1 MDDTKE
7 AMNIEESFVKTN
19 GIRLHVM
26 QAGPSDGKPVV
37 LLHGFPE
44 FWYGWNNQMNVLAEA
59 GFRVIVPDQRG
70 YNLSDKPKGVEAYS
84 LAELTADITGLL
96 DALGHDKAYLAGHDW
111 GAAVAWTLAIVRPER
126 FHKLA
131 ILNVPHP
138 RVMSDTVRRDPRQM
152 LKSWYIGFFQ
162 FPWIPEAALGAR
174 NAAGLARLLRASSH
188 ADTFS
193 AADLD
198 EYHLAW
204 SQPSALTGMVN
215 WYRAILRYPPRL
227 TRDAR
232 VKIPTLMMWGAQDVA
247 LARGMAR
254 PSIDYCDDGKL
265 VFFEDATH
273 WVQHDRA
280 ADVSALLVEF
290 FK

>member
-1 MDDTKE
+1 
-7 AMNIEESFVKTN
+7 MNFEESWIQTN

-26 QAGPSDGKPVV
+26 QAGPRDGKPVV

-44 FWYGWNNQMNVLAEA
+44 FWYGWKKQMSALAEA

-70 YNLSDKPKGVEAYS
+70 YNLSDKPKGVKAYAMS
-84 LAELTADITGLL
+84 ELTTDITGLL
-96 DALGHDKAYLAGHDW
+96 DALGISKAYLAGHDW
-111 GAAVAWTLAIVRPER
+111 GAAVAWTLAVVRAER

-138 RVMSDTVRRDPRQM
+138 KVMLHTVQRDPRQM
-152 LKSWYIGFFQ
+152 MKSIYIAFFQ
-162 FPWIPEAALGAR
+162 LPWLPEATPGAKD
-174 NAAGLARLLRASSH
+174 NAGMERLLRASGHS
-188 ADTFS
+188 DTFS
-193 AADLD
+193 DADLA
-198 EYHLAW
+198 EYHKAW
-204 SQPSALTGMVN
+204 SQPGALTATIN
-215 WYRAILRYPPRL
+215 WYRAIVRHQPDMPDDPRV
-227 TRDAR
+227 R
-232 VKIPTLMMWGAQDVA
+232 IPTLMMWGVQDMA
-247 LARGMAR
+247 LARWMAR

-280 ADVSALLVEF
+280 ADVNALLIEF

>member
-1 MDDTKE
+1 MNDTKE

-26 QAGPSDGKPVV
+26 QAGPSNGKPVV

-44 FWYGWNNQMNVLAEA
+44 FWYGWNKQMTALAEA

-70 YNLSDKPKGVEAYS
+70 YNLSDKPKGVESYS

-111 GAAVAWTLAIVRPER
+111 GAAVAWTLAVVRPER

-162 FPWIPEAALGAR
+162 FPWIPEAALGGSS
-174 NAAGLARLLRASSH
+174 AAGMERLLRNSGH
-188 ADTFS
+188 VNTFS
-193 AADLD
+193 VADFA
-198 EYHLAW
+198 EYHKAW
-204 SQPSALTGMVN
+204 SQPGTLTGMIN
-215 WYRAILRYPPRL
+215 WYRAILRRRPDMPDDPRV
-227 TRDAR
+227 R
-232 VKIPTLMMWGAQDVA
+232 IPTLMMWGAQDVA

-265 VFFEDATH
+265 IFFEDATH

>member
-1 MDDTKE
+1 MDNTKE
-7 AMNIEESFVKTN
+7 AMNFEEAFVKTN

-26 QAGPSDGKPVV
+26 QAGPLDGKPVV

-44 FWYGWNNQMNVLAEA
+44 FWYGWNKQMTTLAEA

-70 YNLSDKPKGVEAYS
+70 YNLSDKPKGVKAYS

-96 DALGHDKAYLAGHDW
+96 DALGHEKAYLAGHDW
-111 GAAVAWTLAIVRPER
+111 GAAVAWTLGILHPER

-131 ILNVPHP
+131 ILNVPHLS
-138 RVMSDTVRRDPRQM
+138 VMSNTVRRDPRQM

-162 FPWIPEAALGAR
+162 LPWIPEAALGGS
-174 NAAGLARLLRASSH
+174 NAEGMERLLRQSGH
-188 ADTFS
+188 PDTFS
-193 AADLD
+193 AADFA
-198 EYHLAW
+198 EYHKAW
-204 SQPSALTGMVN
+204 SQPGALTGMVN
-215 WYRAILRYPPRL
+215 WYRAILRHAPNPPN
-227 TRDAR
+227 DPR
-232 VKIPTLMMWGAQDVA
+232 VKIPTLMLWGAQDVA
-247 LARGMAR
+247 LARWMAR

-273 WVQHDRA
+273 WVQHDCA
-280 ADVSALLVEF
+280 ADVSALLIEF

>member
-1 MDDTKE
+1 
-7 AMNIEESFVKTN
+7 MNIEESWIQTN

-26 QAGPSDGKPVV
+26 QAGPQDGKPVV

-44 FWYGWNNQMNVLAEA
+44 FWYGWKKQMIALAEA
-59 GFRVIVPDQRG
+59 GLRVIVPDQRG
-70 YNLSDKPKGVEAYS
+70 YNLSDKPPGVRAYS

-96 DALGHDKAYLAGHDW
+96 DALGHEKAYLAGHDW
-111 GAAVAWTLAIVRPER
+111 GAAVAWTLAIVRAER
-126 FHKLA
+126 FHKLV

-162 FPWIPEAALGAR
+162 LPRIPEATLGAR
-174 NAAGLARLLRASSH
+174 DCAGLTNLLRASGH

-193 AADLD
+193 AADLA
-198 EYHLAW
+198 EYQKAW
-204 SQPSALTGMVN
+204 GQPGALTGMVN
-215 WYRAILRYPPRL
+215 WYRAILRHPP
-227 TRDAR
+227 DMPESPR
-232 VKIPTLMMWGAQDVA
+232 VRIPTLMLWGTQDVA
-247 LARGMAR
+247 LADWMAR

-265 VFFEDATH
+265 IFFEDATH

-280 ADVSALLVEF
+280 AEVSQLMIEF

>member
-1 MDDTKE
+1 MNDTKE
-7 AMNIEESFVKTN
+7 AMNLEESFVQTN
-19 GIRLHVM
+19 GLRLHVM
-26 QAGPSDGKPVV
+26 QTGPQDGKPVV

-44 FWYGWNNQMNVLAEA
+44 FWRGWHKQMMALAQA

-70 YNLSDKPKGVEAYS
+70 YNLSDKPKGVKSYS
-84 LAELTADITGLL
+84 LAELSADIIGLL

-138 RVMSDTVRRDPRQM
+138 KVMSDTVRRDPRQM

-162 FPWIPEAALGAR
+162 LPWIPETALGAR
-174 NAAGLARLLRASSH
+174 NAAGLERLLRVSSH

-198 EYHLAW
+198 EYHRAW
-204 SQPSALTGMVN
+204 SQPGALTGMVN
-215 WYRAILRYPPRL
+215 WYRAILRYPPGL
-227 TRDAR
+227 PRDAR
-232 VKIPTLMMWGAQDVA
+232 VKIPTLMLWGAQDVA

-254 PSIDYCDDGKL
+254 PSIDYCDEGKL